1 MTSAQYLQAAKI
13 EEVASRLEAE
23 GYRVV
28 VGPSGQDDGYDLVA
42 ERGAEKL
49 AIEVKDRASL
59 KHFAD
64 EISRLRRRAR
74 DQGYDFRLIVVNPPA
89 EVKAEVAGIREEL
102 RNRLIDELPH
112 ELDALSTDT
121 RVKDVSEV
129 EIDSIQVTTEGVRV
143 EGNAVVEIELEYDG
157 GGERDG
163 LSWDTDFPFSFDVL
177 LGRDLHI
184 EQAYDIQVDTSSFA
198 E

>member
-59 KHFAD
+59 KRSANVTGH
-64 EISRLRRRAR
+64 
-74 DQGYDFRLIVVNPPA
+74 A
-89 EVKAEVAGIREEL
+89 E
-102 RNRLIDELPH
+102 
-112 ELDALSTDT
+112 S
-121 RVKDVSEV
+121 
-129 EIDSIQVTTEGVRV
+129 
-143 EGNAVVEIELEYDG
+143 
-157 GGERDG
+157 
-163 LSWDTDFPFSFDVL
+163 
-177 LGRDLHI
+177 
-184 EQAYDIQVDTSSFA
+184 
-198 E
+198 

>member
-28 VGPSGQDDGYDLVA
+28 VGPSGQDHGYDLVA

-59 KHFAD
+59 KRFAA
-64 EISRLRRRAR
+64 EISHLRRRAR
-74 DQGYDFRLIVVNPPA
+74 DRGYDFRLVVVNPPS
-89 EVKAEVAGIREEL
+89 EVKVEVAGIREEL
-102 RNRLIDELPH
+102 RNHLIDELPH
-112 ELDALSTDT
+112 ELDALSTNT
-121 RVKDVSEV
+121 RVKDVSGV

-143 EGNAVVEIELEYDG
+143 KGDAVVEIELEYDG
-157 GGERDG
+157 GEARDG

>member
-74 DQGYDFRLIVVNPPA
+74 NQGYDFRLVVVNPPA
-89 EVKAEVAGIREEL
+89 EVKVEVAGIREEL
-102 RNRLIDELPH
+102 RNHLIDELPH
-112 ELDALSTDT
+112 ELDALSTNT

-129 EIDSIQVTTEGVRV
+129 EIDSIQVTTEGVRIK
-143 EGNAVVEIELEYDG
+143 GNAVVEIELEYDG
-157 GGERDG
+157 GEARDG

-184 EQAYDIQVDTSSFA
+184 EQAYHIQVDTSSFA